1 MCWRN
6 FSIYFDISIQN
17 NNGEIIYS
25 TSQQGAGATYG
36 GHYVPSYGP
45 PNLKWFEKYGLMT
58 YIDQLKYHEFAS
70 NPNKWLKHHQA
81 VNFDIIH
88 NRCRIDKLDFDL
100 KYYQT
105 VTKSY
110 VRSYPET
117 EK

>member
-1 MCWRN
+1 
-6 FSIYFDISIQN
+6 
-17 NNGEIIYS
+17 
-25 TSQQGAGATYG
+25 
-36 GHYVPSYGP
+36 
-45 PNLKWFEKYGLMT
+45 MT

-70 NPNKWLKHHQA
+70 NSSKWLKHHQA

-88 NRCRIDKLDFDL
+88 NQCRVDKLGFDL

-117 EK
+117 EKMNAIGATRRCKRYIFDEE